1 MKDYLKTT
9 RLLSNLCFFNR
20 LFSASIACSPS
31 YQTTDDVKCDFHL
44 TNIGDRAYSVLTWN
58 TPLNKMEPSGLAVTR
73 DGKKLDYDGI
83 VMKREAPGRREFK
96 AIGAGKTVTSEIN
109 LSSGYDTTKPGTYT
123 VAVDTF
129 LEYVEGTVKNLHET
143 GNKGI
148 KTKLAHL
155 SSPAASFQVAG
166 KSSSKRTLGQKA
178 RSLEGRN

>member
-73 DGKKLDYDGI
+73 DEKKLDYDGI

-96 AIGAGKTVTSEIN
+96 ALMQEKPSRPKLIF
-109 LSSGYDTTKPGTYT
+109 LLDTTRPSLDLTQ
-123 VAVDTF
+123 
-129 LEYVEGTVKNLHET
+129 
-143 GNKGI
+143 
-148 KTKLAHL
+148 
-155 SSPAASFQVAG
+155 SQW
-166 KSSSKRTLGQKA
+166 TLI
-178 RSLEGRN
+178 